1 VTLAMDYSQF
11 DVFLCHNS
19 KDKPQVEQ
27 IREQL
32 KARKIYAFLDKYDF
46 EPFRPWQKQLE
57 EIIPRI
63 KSAAVFLGPSGV
75 GSWEDME
82 MREFLLEFVERDLRM
97 GLVILPGCPDKLVQE
112 VPRWLNK
119 FHRVDF
125 RQTTPEPMN
134 QLVWGITGNRFAAEG
149 DTPTEHSQTN
159 PLGTSNISPLEKLE
173 SLLTAQKWR
182 EADEQTKELMLKDNQ
197 DKPLMAPQIRELSVE
212 LLDRIDRLWMEASDG
227 IFGLRIQLQMWQKIL
242 EPEKQRFGGLFAKKV
257 EPLTDSQAWNRFGC
271 VVGWRGDDEKFF
283 PDSKL
288 SFSMKAP
295 SGCFPRTRLWLNK
308 GYGNSP
314 QQFATLMKR
323 VEELD

>member
-1 VTLAMDYSQF
+1 MAMDYSQF

-19 KDKPQVEQ
+19 KEKPQVEE

-32 KARKIYAFLDKYDF
+32 KARQIYAFLDKYDF

-82 MREFLLEFVERDLRM
+82 MSEFLQEFVERDLRM
-97 GLVILPGCPDKLVQE
+97 GLVILPGCPDKLVEE
-112 VPRWLNK
+112 VPRWLKK

-125 RQTTPEPMN
+125 RQTTPDPMN
-134 QLVWGITGNRFAAEG
+134 QLIWGITGDRFAAG
-149 DTPTEHSQTN
+149 GNTPIEYSQREQ
-159 PLGTSNISPLEKLE
+159 PGTSNISPLEKLE

-182 EADEQTKELMLKDNQ
+182 EADEQTKELIFLQNQ

-227 IFGLRIQLQMWQKIL
+227 NFGLRIQLQIWQKIR
-242 EPEKQRFGGLFAKKV
+242 EPEKPRFGGLFAKKV
-257 EPLTDSQAWNRFGC
+257 EPLTDSQVWNRFGC
-271 VVGWRGDDEKFF
+271 VVGWRGDDEKLL
-283 PDSKL
+283 PDPKL
-288 SFSMKAP
+288 NFSLKAP
-295 SGCFPRTRLWLNK
+295 SGCFPRTRLWLH
-308 GYGNSP
+308 GGFANSVK
-314 QQFATLMKR
+314 QFVALMER
-323 VEELD
+323 VEQLD

>member
-1 VTLAMDYSQF
+1 MDYSQF

-19 KDKPQVEQ
+19 KEKPEVEQ

-32 KARKIYAFLDKYDF
+32 KARQIYAFLDKYDF

-125 RQTTPEPMN
+125 RQTTPDPMD
-134 QLVWGITGNRFAAEG
+134 QLIWGITGNRVAAG
-149 DTPTEHSQTN
+149 ADTQIEYSRID
-159 PLGTSNISPLEKLE
+159 LFERSNISPLEKLE
-173 SLLTAQKWR
+173 TLLMEQKWR
-182 EADEQTKELMLKDNQ
+182 EADEQTKELILKANQ
-197 DKPLMAPQIRELSVE
+197 DKPLTAPQIRELSLE
-212 LLDRIDRLWMEASDG
+212 LLDRIDHLWMKASERK
-227 IFGLRIQLQMWQKIL
+227 FGLKIQAQLWRKTL
-242 EPEKQRFGGLFAKKV
+242 EPEKQRFNPFARKTD
-257 EPLTDSQAWNRFGC
+257 PLTDSQGWNRFGC
-271 VVGWRGDDEKFF
+271 TVGWRSDDEKFI
-283 PDSKL
+283 PDIKL
-288 SFSMKAP
+288 NFSMKAP
-295 SGCFPRTRLWLNK
+295 SGFFPRTRLWLGGGMASVK
-308 GYGNSP
+308 
-314 QQFATLMKR
+314 QFVALMER
-323 VEELD
+323 VEQLE